1 MSRQASGLKA
11 WVVQRASAV
20 YLALFIAYLLLY
32 FTLAPPADHAALAAW
47 ASRPW
52 VSAAFLLFIPLLL
65 AHAWIGIRDVL
76 IDYVHPIGARVILLG
91 LFALMLLGSGL
102 WAMKALIVAGMS
114 L

>member
-20 YLALFIAYLLLY
+20 YLALFIVYLLLY
-32 FTLAPPADHAALAAW
+32 FTLAPPTDHAALAAW

-52 VSAAFLLFIPLLL
+52 VSATFLLFIPLLL

-76 IDYVHPIGARVILLG
+76 IDYVHPGARVGLLT
-91 LFALMLLGSGL
+91 LFVLVLLGSGL
-102 WAMKALIVAGMS
+102 WAMKALIAAGMTA
-114 L
+114 